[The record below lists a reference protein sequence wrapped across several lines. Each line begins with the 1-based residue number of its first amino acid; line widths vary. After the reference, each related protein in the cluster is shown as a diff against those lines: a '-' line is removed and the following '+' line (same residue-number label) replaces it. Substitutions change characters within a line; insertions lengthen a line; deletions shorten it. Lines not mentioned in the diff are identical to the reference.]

1 MNTTNTIELHSKH
14 HSYLVRCSSDSVSL
28 TFSQL
33 DTRDIEIAFA
43 SVQEMEAVANVMI
56 QLTPGT
62 FLPPGM
68 DVVRI
73 GEIHP
78 GDPAYYYTIRVGPD
92 EIFVQYHQVMYDNVT
107 ILFGDVYE
115 LEAVANAMLEVA
127 AIAKRR

>member
-1 MNTTNTIELHSKH
+1 MNDANVIELHVNH
-14 HSYLVRCSSDSVSL
+14 YSYIVRCSSDSISL
-28 TFSQL
+28 TFSQR
-33 DTRDIEIAFA
+33 DYRDIEIAFA

-62 FLPPGM
+62 LRPPGM

-92 EIFVQYHQVMYDNVT
+92 EIFVQYHQVMYHNVT

-115 LEAVANAMLEVA
+115 LETVAKAMLEVA
-127 AIAKRR
+127 AIVKSR